1 MSSYPNERFLVGTD
15 WLAAHLNDPG
25 LRIIDPRGAG
35 RYGEGHIPG
44 AVNLPVARL
53 DDPAAPVRST
63 LLPAE
68 RFGTLAG
75 NSGISN
81 SDTIVI
87 YDDGPG
93 LMAGRTFWA
102 LEYYGHEKLAVL
114 NGGIAAWMAEGRSLV
129 TEPAAPTAVVYQ
141 AVAHSERGATKE
153 EVRARLERADTV
165 ILDVR
170 SKDEYSGAVA
180 QAFRG
185 GHIPGA
191 KSLEWSEALTPG
203 NLPFFKPADDLK
215 RQFEAA
221 GVPAGREVITYCQ
234 GGIRAA
240 HSYFVLRLLGFE
252 NVRNYSGSW
261 GDWGNDPSVPVEQGG

>member
-1 MSSYPNERFLVGTD
+1 MSSYPNERLLVTTD
-15 WLAAHLNDPG
+15 WLAAHLNNAD

-35 RYGEGHIPG
+35 RYAEGHIAG

-53 DDPAAPVRST
+53 DDPAAPIRST

-68 RFGTLAG
+68 RFEVLAG
-75 NSGISN
+75 NLGIHN
-81 SDTIVI
+81 TDTIVI
-87 YDDGPG
+87 CDDGPG

-102 LEYYGHEKLAVL
+102 LEYFGHEKLAVV
-114 NGGIAAWMAEGRSLV
+114 NGGIAAWIAEGRPLV
-129 TEPAAPTAVVYQ
+129 TEPATPTPAAYKAVTH
-141 AVAHSERGATKE
+141 AERGATKE
-153 EVRARLERADTV
+153 DVRARLEQAGTV

-170 SKDEYSGAVA
+170 SKDEYTGAVA

-185 GHIPGA
+185 GHVPGA

-203 NLPFFKPADDLK
+203 NLPLFKSAGDLK
-215 RQFEAA
+215 RQFEGAGVAA
-221 GVPAGREVITYCQ
+221 GKEVITYCQ

-240 HSYFVLRLLGFE
+240 HSYFVLRLMGFE

-261 GDWGNDPSVPVEQGG
+261 GDWGNDPSFPVEQGS